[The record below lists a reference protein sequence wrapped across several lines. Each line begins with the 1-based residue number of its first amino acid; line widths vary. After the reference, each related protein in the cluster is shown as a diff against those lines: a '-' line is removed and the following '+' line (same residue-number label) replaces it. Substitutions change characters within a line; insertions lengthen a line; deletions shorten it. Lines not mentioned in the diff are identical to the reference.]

1 MVSNDGQIVE
11 LLSVAFKKMFPDI
24 AHRIEEPEVQ
34 EWLAGS
40 LIGIVEY
47 SGTLPQETRKQ
58 RDRRMECH
66 KVYDGDYKILA
77 SNLRNTY
84 PNERELSPQDLILK
98 VYNGI
103 SSVYDVLGVSQVSNP
118 TTNGDF
124 EEGTSNAL
132 DSNKSSEREVETPI
146 TQKSVPE
153 VGTES
158 KESGVQNDSNG
169 HVEPK
174 HEEVHN
180 VEAVESVQKDTEQST
195 SSNGATTV
203 ADRKDVESEQI
214 EKTVD
219 SAKLNGMVAG
229 KQDTAITSSERVG
242 DVTDTEVQTKS
253 NNKAMEESKMSNFAE
268 LEKMAE
274 AAANQMGGADTLLD
288 QGAPVSN
295 VTASKEEMK
304 ETTMKVVSALEA
316 SIPER
321 KAWVKENSVDAI
333 IVVKEPAA
341 KRALGTMGKLSYK
354 KTGNN
359 ATTPEAAIAEKI
371 QKFVTAVYG
380 SPISEEDWKALPEE
394 SRYQQVIKV
403 DKQAAP
409 AKEGA
414 APKATNLAKAKKVY
428 EVLSAIKNNPTGE
441 FAAFIDDKKISFNW
455 KGVVLAGVPMNRNTL
470 IRTLL
475 DKSVSGSVVGD
486 GTDVEN
492 VGDGTVFKLG
502 KANNKVNNKQE
513 NIAGNAPKADK
524 KFVIT
529 VKNKAAF
536 TAQDNHVVYLL
547 TQPAENSDSGASFPV
562 AIKPEGFDACAGAF
576 SYVRKTEAGED
587 AIRDTKDKNGNAKFK
602 TGVYTMR
609 VTVPVSDVKKEIGEQ
624 FKSVEGHD
632 HPTYVA
638 NYWGITM
645 PQEKDSV
652 NSDAG
657 LTKILAQFM
666 LGDIEMVEGSE
677 TLKNLARVQKAAQA
691 EADAEEAAQLD
702 Q

>member
-1 MVSNDGQIVE
+1 MVSNDSKIVE

-34 EWLAGS
+34 KWLAGS
-40 LIGIVEY
+40 LIGVVEFT
-47 SGTLPQETRKQ
+47 GTLPQETRKQ

-66 KVYDGDYKILA
+66 KVYDGDFKILA

-84 PNERELSPQDLILK
+84 PEERELSPQDLILK

-118 TTNGDF
+118 TTNADF
-124 EEGTSNAL
+124 EEGTSNTL
-132 DSNKSSEREVETPI
+132 DSNTS
-146 TQKSVPE
+146 SVPTE
-153 VGTES
+153 EKVDAQVAES

-169 HVEPK
+169 YVEPK
-174 HEEVHN
+174 HSEVHDDN
-180 VEAVESVQKDTEQST
+180 KTVESV
-195 SSNGATTV
+195 
-203 ADRKDVESEQI
+203 RKDKEPIEVKSNDDVVAEVVESEQ
-214 EKTVD
+214 EVPVD
-219 SAKLNGMVAG
+219 SANENVTQIREQTTEKAPTQM
-229 KQDTAITSSERVG
+229 G
-242 DVTDTEVQTKS
+242 DVTDTKLQNKTNKS
-253 NNKAMEESKMSNFAE
+253 MEENKMSNYDD
-268 LEKMAE
+268 LRQMAE
-274 AAANQMGGADTLLD
+274 QAAGAMGGADSLIE
-288 QGAPVSN
+288 QSAPVSN
-295 VTASKEEMK
+295 VTASKEAIK
-304 ETTMKVVSALEA
+304 EKTMEVVGILEA

-321 KAWVKENSVDAI
+321 KAWVKNNVVEAL
-333 IVVKEPAA
+333 IVTKQPAA
-341 KRALGTMGKLSYK
+341 KRALGSMGKLSYK
-354 KTGNN
+354 SSGKN
-359 ATTPEAAIAEKI
+359 ATTPEASIAEKI
-371 QKFVTAVYG
+371 QKFITAVYG
-380 SPISEEDWKALPEE
+380 SPISEDDWKALPEE

-414 APKATNLAKAKKVY
+414 PAKATNLAKAKAVY
-428 EVLSAIKNNPTGE
+428 AVLCDIKNNPTGE
-441 FAAFIDDKKISFNW
+441 FAAFIDDKKISYNW
-455 KGVVLAGVPMNRNTL
+455 KGVMLAGVPMNRNTL
-470 IRTLL
+470 IRTLI

-486 GTDVEN
+486 GTDVDNAAE
-492 VGDGTVFKLG
+492 GTVFKLG
-502 KANNKVNNKQE
+502 KANNQVSNKQDS
-513 NIAGNAPKADK
+513 IAGTAPKADK

-529 VKNKAAF
+529 VRNKAKF
-536 TAQDNHVVYLL
+536 TEQANHVVFLL
-547 TQPAENSDSGASFPV
+547 TQPTENSDAVASFPV
-562 AIKPEGFDACAGAF
+562 AIRVDGFDPCAGAF
-576 SYVRKTEAGED
+576 SYVRKTESGED
-587 AIRDTKDKNGNAKFK
+587 AVRPNKDKNGNSKFK

-609 VTVPVSDVKKEIGEQ
+609 VSVPVSDVKKEIGEQ

-632 HPTYVA
+632 HPAFVA

-677 TLKNLARVQKAAQA
+677 TLKNLAKVQKAAQA